1 MASLNPNP
9 FPLNTMTPT
18 STSTPTKPHILTED
32 LKQFNIFTA
41 MLHQDNHH
49 FLNEA
54 CRLLV
59 RKRDTQ
65 NHSEMVAYDKLMEL
79 VTSVK
84 RNKPIVESY
93 FSKYDLRFL
102 CVPNYYPK

>member
-1 MASLNPNP
+1 
-9 FPLNTMTPT
+9 MTPT
-18 STSTPTKPHILTED
+18 STTKPTKPHTLTED

-49 FLNEA
+49 FLDEA

-59 RKRDTQ
+59 RKRHTT

-79 VTSVK
+79 VVDVK
-84 RNKPIVESY
+84 RNQTIVESY
-93 FSKYDLRFL
+93 FSRYDLRFL
-102 CVPNYYPK
+102 CIPNYYST

>member
-9 FPLNTMTPT
+9 SPNLNLNPTPMTPT
-18 STSTPTKPHILTED
+18 LPILTED

-59 RKRDTQ
+59 RKQYTQ
-65 NHSEMVAYDKLMEL
+65 NHSEMVAYNKLMEL
-79 VTSVK
+79 VTGVT
-84 RNKPIVESY
+84 RNKTIVDSY
-93 FSKYDLRFL
+93 FSKYDLKFL
-102 CVPNYYPK
+102 RV

>member
-1 MASLNPNP
+1 MKMK
-9 FPLNTMTPT
+9 PL
-18 STSTPTKPHILTED
+18 ILTED

-49 FLNEA
+49 FLDEA

-59 RKRDTQ
+59 RKRYTQ
-65 NHSEMVAYDKLMEL
+65 IHTEMVAYDKLMEL
-79 VTSVK
+79 VTGVK

-102 CVPNYYPK
+102 CIPNYYSK